1 MTAARGPET
10 GDGEAALQAEAR
22 RHLPRNF
29 VVLLFHGLLGQ
40 TGFRMIQAPTFIPS
54 YVFLLS
60 GSELVVG
67 LARAAQAFG
76 QFLTPVLSANLVE
89 HRRRVMPMAFG
100 VGGAMRVQIL
110 GIALAG
116 FFLGTQANIAA
127 VCVLLGLFGFFLGMQ
142 GVVFNLLVSKV
153 VPVSRR
159 GALQGMR
166 AALGSLAGA
175 LVGGLGGAL
184 VARETL
190 GNGYASVFL
199 FSFILTSLG
208 LVSLG
213 FLREPDSP
221 SLRDA
226 TPLGRRLAQ
235 LPHLLRAD
243 PSFTRYL
250 VARSLGVMGRMAL
263 PFYIVLVDSRLDLTG
278 GQLGALTM
286 VFVLAQGLLNLAY
299 GLIADRRGF
308 RFSFLI
314 ALAVWILAAL
324 LLLTARDFAQVVVAY
339 AALGAGLG
347 GFMMSAQ
354 NLALEFGSRANLPM
368 RIAVASSAAEGVGV
382 VAPILGGALAAG
394 FGYSVLIGV
403 AVAFKILA
411 FLVTLVFV
419 DEPRHRSEQP
429 L

>member
-1 MTAARGPET
+1 MTGAHGPEPSE
-10 GDGEAALQAEAR
+10 GEAALQAEAR

-40 TGFRMIQAPTFIPS
+40 TGFRMIQVPTFIPS

-76 QFLTPVLSANLVE
+76 QFLTPILSANLVE

-127 VCVLLGLFGFFLGMQ
+127 VCVLLALFGFFLGMQ

-166 AALGSLAGA
+166 AALGSVAGA

-190 GNGYASVFL
+190 GNGYAAVFL
-199 FSFILTSLG
+199 FSFVLTSLG

-243 PSFTRYL
+243 PAFTRYL
-250 VARSLGVMGRMAL
+250 LARSLGVMGRMAL
-263 PFYIVLVDSRLDLTG
+263 PFYVVLADARLDLTG
-278 GQLGALTM
+278 GQLGQLTM
-286 VFVLAQGLLNLAY
+286 AFVLAQGLLNLAY

-308 RFSFLI
+308 RFSLLI
-314 ALAVWILAAL
+314 ALAVWITAAL
-324 LLLTARDFAQVVVAY
+324 LLLTARDFGQALIAY

-354 NLALEFGSRANLPM
+354 NLVLEFGSRANLPM
-368 RIAVASSAAEGVGV
+368 RIAVANSAAEGVGV

-394 FGYSVLIGV
+394 FGYSALILV
-403 AVAFKILA
+403 AVAFKALA

-419 DEPRHRSEQP
+419 DEPRHRAEQP